1 MPQRVRR
8 KWRPPLA
15 LVVGGTLAGVLGV
28 PLIGIGYFKVA
39 GNILGWAETAWLIA
53 WMAIISTSILGFLL
67 WRLVLRPVYALTA
80 HARAMKAGRVDTP
93 LPPHFGT
100 PEFSDLG
107 QSVVDMGETL
117 HNRASG
123 LRAYADHVTHEL
135 KSPLTAITGAAELL
149 QGEMDQEDRT
159 ALAHTIQEAAARMEH
174 LLRDMRAHA
183 AAGLER
189 SGGQA
194 DLRDVAAKLT
204 GVEVKVTDDGTL
216 PITVDDLHAVLT
228 QLAQNAAAHGATCLE
243 LKWADGTL
251 QVCDDGKGVAPGNQ
265 SRLFDPFFTTTRSAG
280 GTGMGLSIAR
290 ALLGAHGG
298 KISFVPTDKGAQ
310 FDISF

>member
-1 MPQRVRR
+1 MPPRVRR

-15 LVVGGTLAGVLGV
+15 LVVGGTLAGVLVV
-28 PLIGIGYFKVA
+28 PLVGIGYFKVA
-39 GNILGWAETAWLIA
+39 GNVLGWAETAWLIA
-53 WMAIISTSILGFLL
+53 WIAIISTTILGFLL

-80 HARAMKAGRVDTP
+80 HARAMKAGRVDAP

-100 PEFSDLG
+100 PEFSELG
-107 QSVVDMGETL
+107 QSVIDMGETL

-149 QGEMDQEDRT
+149 QGDVDQADR
-159 ALAHTIQEAAARMEH
+159 AMLAGTIQQAAARMEH
-174 LLRDMRAHA
+174 LLSDMRVHA
-183 AAGLER
+183 AAGQER
-189 SGGQA
+189 AGGQA
-194 DLRDVAAKLT
+194 EVGEVAAALT
-204 GVEVKVTDDGTL
+204 GIKVHVLQDGPL
-216 PITVDDLHAVLT
+216 PISANDLQAVLA
-228 QLAQNAAAHGATCLE
+228 QLAQNAAAHGATCINLR
-243 LKWADGTL
+243 WANETL
-251 QVCDDGKGVAPGNQ
+251 QVTDDGNGVACGNQ
-265 SRLFDPFFTTTRSAG
+265 SRLFDPFFTTSRATG

-298 KISFVPTDKGAQ
+298 KIAFVPTDQGAR